1 MSFLITGGA
10 GYIGS
15 HMVLAAL
22 DRGEDVVVLDNL
34 STGNRSLVAERA
46 RLQLGDAGDQTLLRE
61 LFQRHAITAV
71 IHFAGSIVVPESVQ
85 NPLAYYKNNTMVSRD
100 LIEAC
105 VHAGVKHFIF
115 SSTAAVYGIP
125 TENPVTEKTETVPI
139 NPSGRSKLMTEW
151 MLEDV
156 ARAHDFRYVALR
168 YFNVAGADSGG
179 RSGQSTPNATH
190 LIKRACQAALGR
202 VAALDIYGTD
212 FPTRDGTGV
221 RDYIHVSDLVDA
233 HALALDHLEQGG
245 NSMVLNCGYGHG
257 FSVREVIDTVSKVAG
272 HKIPTRESPRRL
284 GDAPALVADSSQLK
298 TAFGWQPKFD
308 DLEVIVSTAYA
319 WERQLNSL

>member
-1 MSFLITGGA
+1 MSILITGGA

-34 STGNRSLVAERA
+34 STGNRSLVASGA
-46 RLQLGDAGDQTLLRE
+46 HFHLGNAGDSALLRE
-61 LFQRHAITAV
+61 LFQRYAVTAV
-71 IHFAGSIVVPESVQ
+71 IHFAGSIVVPESVEK
-85 NPLAYYKNNTMVSRD
+85 PLAYYKNNTMVSRD

-105 VHAGVKHFIF
+105 VEAGVKHFIF

-125 TENPVTEKTETVPI
+125 ADNPVTEKTQTAPI
-139 NPSGRSKLMTEW
+139 NPYGRSKLMTEW
-151 MLEDV
+151 MLEDA

-168 YFNVAGADSGG
+168 YFNVAGADSAG

-202 VAALDIYGTD
+202 VPALDIFGTD

-221 RDYIHVSDLVDA
+221 RDYIHVSDLVGA
-233 HALALDHLEQGG
+233 HALALDHLALGG
-245 NSMVLNCGYGHG
+245 NSLVLNCGYGHG

-272 HKIPTRESPRRL
+272 HKIPTREGSRRL
-284 GDAPALVADSSQLK
+284 GDPPALVANSSRLQRE
-298 TAFGWQPKFD
+298 FGWQPKFD
-308 DLEVIVSTAYA
+308 DLETIVSTAYA
-319 WERQLNSL
+319 WERQLNTI